1 MCSYIGMDDVLQG
14 HGHPGGS
21 VNPPP
26 PHRPRLLAARL
37 ALVKLVLVW
46 FLLFWPPGY
55 DSPAA
60 ARQAARPLPAAEAE
74 RESTLK
80 DDDAG
85 RRGQPDGP
93 LRPSR
98 RRHRGRGRLVHS
110 LMTTGAVSTI
120 IALLAVV
127 IAIAASHPGG
137 WPPL

>member
-1 MCSYIGMDDVLQG
+1 MDDALQG

-60 ARQAARPLPAAEAE
+60 ARQAARPLSAAGAEE

-80 DDDAG
+80 DNDAG
-85 RRGQPDGP
+85 RRGRPDGP

-110 LMTTGAVSTI
+110 LITAGAVSTI
-120 IALLAVV
+120 IVLLAVV
-127 IAIAASHPGG
+127 IAIATAHPGG